1 MTLSW
6 LTSDQAIL
14 LLETHGENALP
25 EKKPPTQLQILFA
38 QLNSPLVYI
47 LLIAAIITWIL
58 GDHEDTVII
67 GVAVWLNTILGWYQE
82 SKAWSELE
90 ALKKMLQ
97 STTRV
102 IRDWKKIHIPTEL
115 IVPWDIV
122 QLKAGEKVPADGQ
135 VIEANR
141 LFMMEAML
149 TGESVAIEKQID
161 DTVFMWTIVQWWQA
175 IFRVVYTWAHTEM
188 GKIATNLQD
197 SDSLTP
203 LQKQLNTFSKQL
215 TWVVLGVSLLVFVIW
230 WLKWQALIEMFTTA
244 VALAVW
250 AIPEWLLVALTAVLA
265 IGMQRILKKKWLV
278 KSLTSAETLGWVT
291 VICSDKTWTLTQ
303 WTMSVIEVQWD
314 LDDLS
319 LQAGIANDEDNAVW
333 IATAEWSK
341 THSDTKQLL
350 KTYPRIDSIPFSS
363 ENKFF
368 ACLNSYSDKENML
381 FINWAPDYLLEWTT
395 LDTKEKQKIKK
406 QIDELT
412 ALGYRLVAYA
422 RKKVPASYT
431 KIDEADIREELEW
444 IWFLGMSDPVRVDV
458 KDALAKTK
466 KAWIKL
472 IVITWDFANTA
483 QHIMHQLWV
492 DVTQEHIMLWTQLA
506 ELSDTELGDWLEK
519 DGDVKL
525 FARTKPEQKMRI
537 VDELKADGEVVAMM
551 GDGVNDAPALKK
563 ADIWIVVNQA
573 TDVAKESADLILL
586 DSSFNTIV
594 DAVEEWRWMFDNIR
608 KIILF
613 LMCDAFVQI
622 IAIIIALLTGNP
634 HPMTAA
640 QILWNNLV
648 SDGPPSLAMTVD
660 PKRSWLMT
668 VPPRSPKIALI
679 SGWIMQLIGIV
690 SASAAVVG
698 FLLFKYVLDTTGD
711 LILARSVWFA
721 CFGLTTLFYVFS
733 VRTLKKWVWT
743 ENVFDNLWLIWALIL
758 DLWLVLA
765 PYFRAPLGN
774 FLDVVP
780 IGNRWFAAIACALS
794 IVVLIEIFKAYF
806 RQVSQEHTP
815 GVVA

>member
-1 MTLSW
+1 MTTSW
-6 LTSDQAIL
+6 LTSTQAAL
-14 LLETHGENALP
+14 LLETHGENKLP
-25 EKKPPTQLQILFA
+25 EKKPPTQLQILLA

-47 LLIAAIITWIL
+47 LLIAAVITWFL
-58 GDHEDTVII
+58 WDYEDAVII
-67 GVAVWLNTILGWYQE
+67 GIAVWLNTLLGWYQE
-82 SKAWSELE
+82 SKAGSELN

-97 STTRV
+97 SITRV
-102 IRDWKKIHIPTEL
+102 LRNGEKTEVPTEC
-115 IVPWDIV
+115 IVPGDIV
-122 QLKAGEKVPADGQ
+122 LLKAWEKVPADGE
-135 VIEANR
+135 VVNANR

-149 TGESVAIEKQID
+149 TGESIAIEKND
-161 DTVFMWTIVQWWQA
+161 EDTVFMWTIVQWWQWM
-175 IFRVVYTWAHTEM
+175 FRVVSTGALTEM
-188 GKIATNLQD
+188 GKIATNLQE

-203 LQKQLNTFSKQL
+203 LQKQLNVFSKQL
-215 TWVVLGVSLLVFVIW
+215 TWIVVWVSLLVFVIW
-230 WLKWQALIEMFTTA
+230 RIKWEALIEMFTTA
-244 VALAVW
+244 VALAVG
-250 AIPEWLLVALTAVLA
+250 AIPEGLLVALTAVLA

-303 WTMSVIEVQWD
+303 WKMSVIEVVGD
-314 LDDLS
+314 IDELS
-319 LQAGIANDEDNAVW
+319 LQAWIANDEDNAVG
-333 IATAEWSK
+333 IATADWARSK
-341 THSDTKQLL
+341 SDSKQLAQS
-350 KTYPRIDSIPFSS
+350 YPRVDSIPFSS

-368 ACLNSYSDKENML
+368 ASLNSYNDEENML
-381 FINWAPDYLLEWTT
+381 FVNWAPDYLLNWTT
-395 LDTKEKQKIKK
+395 LDKKQKEDIKK

-412 ALGYRLVAYA
+412 NLWYRLVAYA
-422 RKKVPASYT
+422 RKKVPTTMT
-431 KIDEADIREELEW
+431 KINENDVRKNLEW
-444 IWFLGMSDPVRVDV
+444 VWFLWMSDPVREDV

-466 KAWIKL
+466 KAGIKL

-483 QHIMHQLWV
+483 QHIMHQLGV
-492 DVTQEHIMLWTQLA
+492 DVSDEHIMLGTALA
-506 ELSDTELGDWLEK
+506 ELSDEELGKWLEK
-519 DGDVKL
+519 DSEVKL

-537 VDELKADGEVVAMM
+537 VNELKADGEVVAMM

-563 ADIWIVVNQA
+563 ADIWIVVNEA

-594 DAVEEWRWMFDNIR
+594 DAVEEGRGMFDNIR

-622 IAIIIALLTGNP
+622 IAIVIALLTGNP

-660 PKRSWLMT
+660 PKRAWLMSIS
-668 VPPRSPKIALI
+668 PRSPKIALI
-679 SGWIMQLIGIV
+679 SGWIMKLIGIV
-690 SASAAVVG
+690 SFSAAVVW

-733 VRTLKKWVWT
+733 VRTLKEWVWT
-743 ENVFDNLWLIWALIL
+743 ENIFDNKWLVGAWIL

-765 PYFRAPLGN
+765 PYFWAPLGN

-780 IGNRWFAAIACALS
+780 IGTRWYPAVACALS
-794 IVVLIEIFKAYF
+794 IVVIIEIFKAYF
-806 RQVSQEHTP
+806 RQQSSKK
-815 GVVA
+815 